1 MEVTSVK
8 GKVKFIKADKNRRAI
23 LLDNN
28 TTWYSIFKDTK
39 GFPEATGIVEK
50 IDNNV
55 SMGDFITLEVVENDK
70 HFFNIRSLTLEQHV
84 EVGTEKPPD
93 EEAQGILEEQ
103 EEQQEKPVKKAKP
116 RGKTTD
122 SVQMLIIAQSTL
134 KAAVETVALYDLN
147 GQKEEIDAEVQRIWG
162 EYFQRVLKLG

>member
-1 MEVTSVK
+1 MFEQVK

-70 HFFNIRSLTLEQHV
+70 HFFNIRSLTLD
-84 EVGTEKPPD
+84 TEEAPVD
-93 EEAQGILEEQ
+93 EEAQGMLKEQ
-103 EEQQEKPVKKAKP
+103 EEQEEKPVKKTKP
-116 RGKTTD
+116 KGKTTD
-122 SVQMLIIAQSTL
+122 TVQMLIIAQSTL

-162 EYFQRVLKLG
+162 EYFKRVIKLG

>member
-1 MEVTSVK
+1 MFEQVK
-8 GKVKFIKADKNRRAI
+8 GKVKIIKEDRNRRAI
-23 LLDNN
+23 LLDNGKR
-28 TTWYSIFKDTK
+28 WFSVFKDTK

-55 SMGDFITLEVVENDK
+55 SVGDSITLEVVENDK
-70 HFFNIRSLTLEQHV
+70 GFWNIRGLYLD
-84 EVGTEKPPD
+84 TEGEPEEAPVS

-116 RGKTTD
+116 KGKTTD
-122 SVQMLIIAQSTL
+122 TVQMLIIAQSTL

>member
-1 MEVTSVK
+1 MFEQVK
-8 GKVKFIKADKNRRAI
+8 GKVKIIKEDRNRRAI
-23 LLDNN
+23 ILDNGKR
-28 TTWYSIFKDTK
+28 WFSVFKDTK

-55 SMGDFITLEVVENDK
+55 SVGDSITLEVVENDK
-70 HFFNIRSLTLEQHV
+70 GFWNIRGLYLD
-84 EVGTEKPPD
+84 TEGEP
-93 EEAQGILEEQ
+93 EEAPASEETQGILEEQ
-103 EEQQEKPVKKAKP
+103 EEQQEKPAKKATPKP
-116 RGKTTD
+116 KKKTTD
-122 SVQMLIIAQSTL
+122 IAQSTL